1 MADGS
6 ADAVLEKRG
15 RFSLKERPLKRN
27 GWRVSIGPGRSLGRG
42 RSHHH
47 HPLTQFLPGFE
58 GRNPFRRYRYR
69 LTGFRIA
76 GPAGRAVIQVET
88 AESAN
93 FNAVT
98 MNQCGVDGAENLRH
112 RHLGILLHELWKAF
126 SEQDDEF
133 GAGHADILPEAAFR
147 QAACISSRCFRRGVE
162 ARGSRESMK
171 LSECPDVH
179 EGAPS

>member
-1 MADGS
+1 MVDGS

-15 RFSLKERPLKRN
+15 RFSLKERPRTRN
-27 GWRVSIGPGRSLGRG
+27 RWRVSIRPGRSLGRG
-42 RSHHH
+42 RRHYH

-58 GRNPFRRYRYR
+58 GGNPFRRYRYR

-98 MNQCGVDGAENLRH
+98 VNQCGVDGPENLRH
-112 RHLGILLHELWKAF
+112 RHLGILLDELWKAF
-126 SEQDDEF
+126 SKQNDEF
-133 GAGHADILPEAAFR
+133 GAGHDEILPEAALR
-147 QAACISSRCFRRGVE
+147 PRGMPL
-162 ARGSRESMK
+162 R
-171 LSECPDVH
+171 
-179 EGAPS
+179 

>member
-15 RFSLKERPLKRN
+15 RFSLKERPRKRN
-27 GWRVSIGPGRSLGRG
+27 GWRVSIRPGRSLGSCR
-42 RSHHH
+42 RHHH

-58 GRNPFRRYRYR
+58 GGNPFRRYRYR

-76 GPAGRAVIQVET
+76 GLAGRTVIQVET

-98 MNQCGVDGAENLRH
+98 VNQCGVDGPENLCH
-112 RHLGILLHELWKAF
+112 RHLGILLYELWKAF
-126 SEQDDEF
+126 SKQKDEF
-133 GAGHADILPEAAFR
+133 RAGHADILPEPALGP
-147 QAACISSRCFRRGVE
+147 RGVPALCGFPQGLKRSE
-162 ARGSRESMK
+162 VAR
-171 LSECPDVH
+171 
-179 EGAPS
+179 A